1 MNQRKGVFS
10 VFPLFVLF
18 LSALLPAAIRGEE
31 TVHVVEK
38 GETIYSI
45 ARSYGVNPGELM
57 EYNRI
62 ADPSRLQIGKI
73 LKVPR
78 EAGFIE
84 HRVLKSETLYG
95 IARSNGVSLEALRE
109 ANGFGPEYILK
120 EGERIRI
127 PRAGAGQGGEDG
139 MAGSGE
145 SVVTG
150 TSGAALNTNG
160 TASTLTGNA
169 AVVKGT
175 QDTRNSSG
183 ETRVS
188 GSAGGVP
195 LRDLPS
201 QDTRAQDPGV
211 PDPRATALKTVDT
224 SLRWPVNPKGIA
236 YMTGKLSGV
245 VVEGEQAESVRS
257 LTRGT
262 VVSAGPYRGFG
273 RVAIVQVAG
282 GYLYVYGGC
291 ESLSVK
297 EGDMVGSGT
306 ELGKLGIDAVSQK
319 PQLFFLVYRNNSP
332 IDPSK
337 APRA

>member
-1 MNQRKGVFS
+1 MNQRKGIFSPFS
-10 VFPLFVLF
+10 VLVFF
-18 LSALLPAAIRGEE
+18 LSVLLPAAIRGEE
-31 TVHVVEK
+31 TVHTVEK

-45 ARSYGVNPGELM
+45 ARSYGVNPEELM

-62 ADPSRLQIGKI
+62 TDPSRLQIGKS
-73 LKVPR
+73 LKIPQK
-78 EAGFIE
+78 AGFIE
-84 HRVLKSETLYG
+84 HRVLKNETLYG

-109 ANGFGPEYILK
+109 ANGFGPEYVLK

-127 PRAGAGQGGEDG
+127 PQAGADQGGEDG
-139 MAGSGE
+139 MAGSGKI
-145 SVVTG
+145 
-150 TSGAALNTNG
+150 ALNG
-160 TASTLTGNA
+160 TGNTLTGNA
-169 AVVKGT
+169 GTVKGT
-175 QDTRNSSG
+175 QSAQKSSDG
-183 ETRVS
+183 TQVS
-188 GSAGGVP
+188 GSAGGIP
-195 LRDLPS
+195 LTDSRS
-201 QDTRAQDPGV
+201 
-211 PDPRATALKTVDT
+211 TAPKTVDA

-236 YMTGKLSGV
+236 DMTGKLSGV

-297 EGDMVGSGT
+297 EGDQVGSGT

-319 PQLFFLVYRNNSP
+319 PQLFFLVYQNNNP

>member
-1 MNQRKGVFS
+1 MG
-10 VFPLFVLF
+10 
-18 LSALLPAAIRGEE
+18 GEE

-45 ARSYGVNPGELM
+45 ARSYGIKPEVLM
-57 EYNRI
+57 DYNRI
-62 ADPSRLQIGKI
+62 ADPSRLQIGKG
-73 LKVPR
+73 LKIPR
-78 EAGFIE
+78 NDGFIE
-84 HRVLKSETLYG
+84 HRVLKNETLYG
-95 IARSNGVSLEALRE
+95 IARKNGVSLDALRE
-109 ANGFGPEYILK
+109 ANGFGPEYVLK

-127 PRAGAGQGGEDG
+127 PQTGADQIDEDG
-139 MAGSGE
+139 VAGLGKSITGNSG
-145 SVVTG
+145 VVVN
-150 TSGAALNTNG
+150 S
-160 TASTLTGNA
+160 ASTTLTGNTGTVKA
-169 AVVKGT
+169 ALDGQK
-175 QDTRNSSG
+175 NSG
-183 ETRVS
+183 ETQVL

-195 LRDLPS
+195 L
-201 QDTRAQDPGV
+201 T
-211 PDPRATALKTVDT
+211 DPRSTALKTVDV
-224 SLRWPVNPKGIA
+224 SLRWPVNPKEIV

-257 LTRGT
+257 LIQGT

-297 EGDMVGSGT
+297 EGDRVGSGT
-306 ELGKLGIDAVSQK
+306 ELGKLGIDAVSLK
-319 PQLFFLVYRNNSP
+319 PQLFFLVYRNNNP

>member
-10 VFPLFVLF
+10 LFPLFVLF
-18 LSALLPAAIRGEE
+18 LLPVAIGGEE

-45 ARSYGVNPGELM
+45 ARSYGLNPGELM

-62 ADPSRLQIGKI
+62 TDPSRLQIGKDLRI
-73 LKVPR
+73 PR
-78 EAGFIE
+78 KTGFVE
-84 HRVLKSETLYG
+84 HRVVKNETLYG
-95 IARSNGVSLEALRE
+95 IARSNGISLEALRE
-109 ANGFGPEYILK
+109 ANGFGPEHVLK

-127 PRAGAGQGGEDG
+127 PQAGTGQGEAGG
-139 MAGSGE
+139 MAGSGKNAA
-145 SVVTG
+145 G
-150 TSGAALNTNG
+150 NSGAAPGG
-160 TASTLTGNA
+160 TTRTLTGNA
-169 AVVKGT
+169 GTAEAQGAGKSSGGT
-175 QDTRNSSG
+175 QG
-183 ETRVS
+183 S

-195 LRDLPS
+195 L
-201 QDTRAQDPGV
+201 T
-211 PDPRATALKTVDT
+211 DPRSTALKTVDA

-273 RVAIVQVAG
+273 RVAIVQVTG

-297 EGDMVGSGT
+297 EGDRVGSGT
-306 ELGKLGIDAVSQK
+306 ELGKLGIDGVSQK
-319 PQLFFLVYRNNSP
+319 PQLFFLVYRNNNP